1 MCTGHEGFPCSCGE
15 CVLTSVKW
23 MNTGFNIRRVHWSE
37 GRSGPPPPKGQLFS
51 FWRFRR
57 KFWAIFLIFFC
68 PKKPQ
73 NGISGRFGGGG
84 ANFHLRWSKIRSP
97 RPRHRTGREF
107 DPPDVCTSG
116 VLFQSLVCTS
126 VSGAWDFLAPRGPA
140 GQHHVLLSAPRLQRG
155 WLQPV
160 LHTGVRRHGARHPA
174 PRNTAVGASAPDS
187 KDGWPDWLGNQFRLL
202 ALGFL
207 RGEEEI
213 QRVIWGPW
221 TLVGVRD

>member
-1 MCTGHEGFPCSCGE
+1 MYGARRLSLQLWGMRSDLGEMDEHRVQHKEGSLVRGE
-15 CVLTSVKW
+15 VRTPPSK
-23 MNTGFNIRRVHWSE
+23 
-37 GRSGPPPPKGQLFS
+37 RSTFFFLALSPKILGNFFDFFLPEKAPEWN
-51 FWRFRR
+51 FWPI
-57 KFWAIFLIFFC
+57 W
-68 PKKPQ
+68 
-73 NGISGRFGGGG
+73 GGG